1 MKVSTRVA
9 NYITTSPKLQKA
21 LLKIDKNPSLFN
33 AAYTAGLAIT
43 LKPVSIL
50 ALAVNTKDGKE
61 DAKYASAKSISTGIL
76 DFGIALAIFIPLNKR
91 LNIIS
96 EKLFDKSGSIYFKNK
111 QMCLNYKSVM
121 NRFIKIGTLPL
132 FAVLKFGAIEPLVK
146 YMFKKRSNENSK

>member
-1 MKVSTRVA
+1 MKISTRVA

-43 LKPVSIL
+43 LKPASIM
-50 ALAVNTKDGKE
+50 AMAINTKDGKE

-76 DFGIALAIFIPLNKR
+76 DFAIALAIFVPLNKR
-91 LNIIS
+91 LNKIS
-96 EKLFDKSGSIYFKNK
+96 EKLFDKADSIYYKDK

-121 NRFIKIGTLPL
+121 NRFIKIATLPI
-132 FAVLKFGAIEPLVK
+132 FAILKFGAIEPVVK
-146 YMFKKRSNENSK
+146 YLFKKRADENNK